1 MAWYY
6 LFVEEKSVN
15 QTLEM
20 GVGQIN
26 NFWVK
31 IKIGDGLKCLTNDC
45 TEFEIY
51 YRGEK
56 IAQVKWNIVGKH
68 NMHNA
73 LMAIAAAHHV
83 GLVYKMQ
90 QMPCRILLM

>member
-1 MAWYY
+1 MKWDA
-6 LFVEEKSVN
+6 
-15 QTLEM
+15 
-20 GVGQIN
+20 GQIN

-31 IKIGDGLKCLTNDC
+31 IKIGDVERLTNDC

-73 LMAIAAAHHV
+73 PMAIAAAHHV
-83 GLVYKMQ
+83 GISVQNAANALSDFVNVK
-90 QMPCRILLM
+90 RRLELKK